1 MNLST
6 KAIDPYTIKELLQ
19 LQVMNQLSL
28 LTSGRNSVTEQSDNT
43 DFASILN
50 GMLAGMDSASPQ
62 SAGGMTAGA
71 GLVPGQ
77 AWGPAMLSGLSTA
90 SAGALTKKF
99 TSVNTKPSAYEPLI
113 QEASRRFGVEP
124 SVVKAV
130 IHAES
135 SFNANAVSGAGAKGL
150 MQLMDATGQ
159 GLGVDNP
166 FDPAQN
172 IHGGTR
178 YLSNLISKYGG
189 SLGTALAAYN
199 AGPTRLDRLGI
210 RNDQDLA
217 EKLHLLPNETQQYVR
232 KVLALKEHYE
242 A

>member
-28 LTSGRNSVTEQSDNT
+28 LTSGRSSVSGQSDHT

-50 GMLAGMDSASPQ
+50 GLLAGMDSASPQ
-62 SAGGMTAGA
+62 SAAGMSAGA

-77 AWGPAMLSGLSTA
+77 ALGPAMLSGLSAA
-90 SAGALTKKF
+90 SAGALTRKLA
-99 TSVNTKPSAYEPLI
+99 SAAKPSAYEPLI

-124 SVVKAV
+124 SIVKAV

-172 IHGGTR
+172 IEGGTR
-178 YLSNLISKYGG
+178 YLSNLLSKYGG

-210 RNDQDLA
+210 RNDQELA
-217 EKLHLLPNETQQYVR
+217 EKLHLLPAETQQYVR

>member
-43 DFASILN
+43 DFASILK

-62 SAGGMTAGA
+62 SAAGMSAGA

-90 SAGALTKKF
+90 SAGALTRKF
-99 TSVNTKPSAYEPLI
+99 APASKPSAYDPLI

-178 YLSNLISKYGG
+178 YLSSLLSKYGG

-217 EKLHLLPNETQQYVR
+217 EKLHLLPAETQQYVR

>member
-1 MNLST
+1 
-6 KAIDPYTIKELLQ
+6 
-19 LQVMNQLSL
+19 
-28 LTSGRNSVTEQSDNT
+28 
-43 DFASILN
+43 
-50 GMLAGMDSASPQ
+50 
-62 SAGGMTAGA
+62 MTAGA

-99 TSVNTKPSAYEPLI
+99 ASATAKPSAYEPLI

>member
-6 KAIDPYTIKELLQ
+6 RAIDPRTIKELLQ
-19 LQVMNQLSL
+19 LQMMNQLSL
-28 LTSGRNSVTEQSDNT
+28 LTSGRSSASERSDHT

-50 GMLAGMDSASPQ
+50 GLLADMDPASPQ
-62 SAGGMTAGA
+62 SAAGMSAGA
-71 GLVPGQ
+71 GLVSGQ
-77 AWGPAMLSGLSTA
+77 ALGPAMLSGLSAA
-90 SAGALTKKF
+90 SAGALTRKLA
-99 TSVNTKPSAYEPLI
+99 SAAKPSAYEPLI

-124 SVVKAV
+124 SIVKAV

-172 IHGGTR
+172 IEGGTR

-210 RNDQDLA
+210 QNDRDLA
-217 EKLHLLPNETQQYVR
+217 EKLHLLPAETQQYVR

>member
-6 KAIDPYTIKELLQ
+6 KAIDPYTMKELLQ

-28 LTSGRNSVTEQSDNT
+28 LTSGRNSVTTQSDNT

-50 GMLAGMDSASPQ
+50 GLLAGVDSSSPQ
-62 SAGGMTAGA
+62 SAGGISAGA
-71 GLVPGQ
+71 RLVPGQ
-77 AWGPAMLSGLSTA
+77 AWGPATLSGLSAA
-90 SAGALTKKF
+90 SESGLTRKF
-99 TSVNTKPSAYEPLI
+99 APASKPSAYEPLI

-130 IHAES
+130 IDAES

-178 YLSNLISKYGG
+178 YLSNLLSKYGG

-210 RNDQDLA
+210 RNDQELA
-217 EKLHLLPNETQQYVR
+217 EKLHLLPAETQQYVR

-242 A
+242 V

>member
-62 SAGGMTAGA
+62 SAAGMSAGA

-90 SAGALTKKF
+90 STGALTRKF
-99 TSVNTKPSAYEPLI
+99 APAAKPSAYDPLI

-178 YLSNLISKYGG
+178 YLSNLLSKYGG

-210 RNDQDLA
+210 RNDQELA
-217 EKLHLLPNETQQYVR
+217 EKLHLLPAETQQYVR

>member
-6 KAIDPYTIKELLQ
+6 KAIDPYMIKELLQ

-28 LTSGRNSVTEQSDNT
+28 LTSGRNSVTAQSDNT

-50 GMLAGMDSASPQ
+50 GLLAGMDSASPQ
-62 SAGGMTAGA
+62 SAAGMSAGA

-77 AWGPAMLSGLSTA
+77 AWGPAMVSGLSAA
-90 SAGALTKKF
+90 SEGALTRKF
-99 TSVNTKPSAYEPLI
+99 APAAKPSAYEPLI

-178 YLSNLISKYGG
+178 YLSNLLSKYGG
-189 SLGTALAAYN
+189 SLGTAIAAYN

-210 RNDQDLA
+210 RNDQELA
-217 EKLHLLPNETQQYVR
+217 EKLHLLPAETQQYVR

>member
-28 LTSGRNSVTEQSDNT
+28 LTSGRNSVTAQSDNT
-43 DFASILN
+43 EFASILN
-50 GMLAGMDSASPQ
+50 GLLAGMDSSSPQ
-62 SAGGMTAGA
+62 SAAGMSAGA

-77 AWGPAMLSGLSTA
+77 AWGPAMISGLSAA
-90 SAGALTKKF
+90 SEGALTRKF
-99 TSVNTKPSAYEPLI
+99 APAAKPSAYEPLI

-130 IHAES
+130 IDAES

-178 YLSNLISKYGG
+178 YLSNLLSKYGG

-210 RNDQDLA
+210 RNDQELA
-217 EKLHLLPNETQQYVR
+217 EKLHLLPSETQQYVR

>member
-50 GMLAGMDSASPQ
+50 GMLAGMS
-62 SAGGMTAGA
+62 AGA

-90 SAGALTKKF
+90 SAGALTRKF
-99 TSVNTKPSAYEPLI
+99 APASKPSAYDPLI

-178 YLSNLISKYGG
+178 YLSNLLSKYGG

-217 EKLHLLPNETQQYVR
+217 EKLHLLPAETQQYVR